1 MFEWRWKNLNSCDPN
16 IKCVLKCALDI
27 SCLEMD
33 VYLLLL
39 KNPGSDVETLAELLD
54 KDESTIYKALRNLM
68 EKNLV
73 KRDYRILR
81 GGGYKYLY
89 YPVQFEEFKRVAK
102 RALEEWFKNFDEM
115 MRSFEDLDKEEL
127 VNVAVMR

>member
-1 MFEWRWKNLNSCDPN
+1 MNSCDPN

-39 KNPGSDVETLAELLD
+39 KNPGSDVETLAELLN

-89 YPVQFEEFKRVAK
+89 YPVQFEEFKRIAK

-115 MRSFEDLDKEEL
+115 MRSFEELDREEL

>member
-1 MFEWRWKNLNSCDPN
+1 MNSCDPN

-39 KNPGSDVETLAELLD
+39 KNPGSDVETLAELLG

-89 YPVQFEEFKRVAK
+89 YPVQFEEFKRIAK
-102 RALEEWFKNFDEM
+102 KALEEWFKNFDNM
-115 MRSFEDLDKEEL
+115 MRSFEELDRDEL
-127 VNVAVMR
+127 VNVAVMRPL

>member
-1 MFEWRWKNLNSCDPN
+1 MNSCDPN

-39 KNPGSDVETLAELLD
+39 KNPGSDVETLAELLN

-89 YPVQFEEFKRVAK
+89 YPVQFEEFKRIAK

>member
-89 YPVQFEEFKRVAK
+89 YPVQFEEFKRIAK
-102 RALEEWFKNFDEM
+102 KALEEWFKNFDEM
-115 MRSFEDLDKEEL
+115 MRSFEDLDREEF
-127 VNVAVMR
+127 VNVAVVR

>member
-1 MFEWRWKNLNSCDPN
+1 MNSCDPN

-39 KNPGSDVETLAELLD
+39 KNPGSDVEALAELLS

-68 EKNLV
+68 DKNLV

-89 YPVQFEEFKRVAK
+89 YPVQFEEFKRLARK
-102 RALEEWFKNFDEM
+102 ALEEWFKNFDNM
-115 MRSFEDLDKEEL
+115 MRSFEDLDKEEF